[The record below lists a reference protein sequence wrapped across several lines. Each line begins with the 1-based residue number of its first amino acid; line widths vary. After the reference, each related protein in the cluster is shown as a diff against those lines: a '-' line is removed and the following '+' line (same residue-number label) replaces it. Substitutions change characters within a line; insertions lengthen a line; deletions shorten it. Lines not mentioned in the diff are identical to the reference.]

1 MMVGFTNDVN
11 NDSLSLKWYLLLAWP
26 TIWILSVPFSCS
38 RSTQCFL
45 TAVALEALYFNGQNR
60 YAHVFG
66 RPDLKMS
73 LGLTNV
79 GAIAYTAR
87 EFIK

>member
-1 MMVGFTNDVN
+1 MVLVASMTNNSDVI
-11 NDSLSLKWYLLLAWP
+11 S
-26 TIWILSVPFSCS
+26 TIVMFKVIGMFPNSCCVGS
-38 RSTQCFL
+38 IVFQWF
-45 TAVALEALYFNGQNR
+45 AGQNR

>member
-1 MMVGFTNDVN
+1 MVLIAGMADNLDIICTIFVFKVN
-11 NDSLSLKWYLLLAWP
+11 TMFPN
-26 TIWILSVPFSCS
+26 SCCVGS
-38 RSTQCFL
+38 IVFQWF
-45 TAVALEALYFNGQNR
+45 AGQNG

-87 EFIK
+87 EFVK

>member
-1 MMVGFTNDVN
+1 MVLIASMANNLDVI
-11 NDSLSLKWYLLLAWP
+11 S
-26 TIWILSVPFSCS
+26 TIIMFKVIAMFPKS
-38 RSTQCFL
+38 RCVGSIVFQK
-45 TAVALEALYFNGQNR
+45 VARQNG
-60 YAHVFG
+60 YSHVFG

-87 EFIK
+87 EFI